1 MRLHRGIPERLFPT
15 LWVAVAVLLPTRAPA
30 EFQVNT
36 YTTRSQWMPA
46 TATAADGS
54 FVVVWR
60 SDRQAGPGTG
70 IGSREDLFGRRF
82 DASGV
87 PLTPEIQVSAFTT
100 TLHGRPAV
108 ASDSAGNF
116 VVVWTGSHGLVYG
129 RRFSAAGEALTPEV
143 FTVTTDPV
151 HSGPSVAVAPSGRF
165 VVVWQRS
172 YGGFANVRA
181 RWFDASGEA
190 EGAPLVVN
198 AHTTGTNQAPDA
210 VFDDAGRLLV
220 TWSRHSLNQN
230 VRGIFARRYDVSGT
244 PLEDEIA
251 VHPQAAFPVHDS
263 PKAASMG
270 TDRFVVTWFEGHRF
284 WGRRIEGPSAQLSD
298 SFQAN
303 TYITYEPS
311 FRPVDVA
318 GDSSGAFTIVWEGQ
332 NQDGQGTG
340 VFGQRFDATGARAG
354 AEFRV
359 NSYTTGGQSQMA
371 VAAQPGG
378 DFVVSW
384 TSLGDGDLFGVF
396 SQVHRDA
403 IFDDGFDSGDLA
415 AWSSAATDGGDLGTV
430 PADGGGFALAAHV
443 DDRAPLFVQDDS
455 PEDAGEYRARFW
467 FDPQGFDPG
476 EASGSQRIRIFLAF
490 EEAPQRR
497 VIALVLR
504 RLGGQY
510 ALMTRV
516 RLQDN
521 SLADTG
527 FVPIS
532 DAPHWIELD
541 WRRATGPEINDG
553 SFTLWIDGE
562 PVSQLSGLDN
572 TSTGVDFVRLGAMA
586 VKGGAAGSL
595 RWDEFASRRWS
606 PLGPGPD

>member
-1 MRLHRGIPERLFPT
+1 MRLHRGIPERLSFT
-15 LWVAVAVLLPTRAPA
+15 LSVVVVLLPTRAPA

-36 YTTRSQWMPA
+36 YTTRSQWMSA

-60 SDRQAGPGTG
+60 SDRQAGPSGNT
-70 IGSREDLFGRRF
+70 SPREDLFGRRF
-82 DASGV
+82 DATGV
-87 PLTPEIQVSAFTT
+87 PLTPEVQVSAFTT
-100 TLHGRPAV
+100 TIHGRPAV
-108 ASDSAGNF
+108 ASDAAGNF
-116 VVVWTGSHGLVYG
+116 VVVWNGSHGLIYG
-129 RRFSAAGEALTPEV
+129 RRFSAAGEPLTPEV

-151 HSGPSVAVAPSGRF
+151 HSYPSVAVAPSGRF
-165 VVVWQRS
+165 VVAWQRS

-181 RWFDASGEA
+181 RWFDAAGEA
-190 EGAPLVVN
+190 EGSPFVVN
-198 AHTTGTNQAPDA
+198 AATTGTNQNPDA
-210 VFDDAGRLLV
+210 VFDHSGQLLV
-220 TWSRHSLNQN
+220 TWSRHSLDEN
-230 VRGIFARRYDVSGT
+230 VRGIFARRFDVNGG
-244 PLEDEIA
+244 PLGGDIA
-251 VHPQAAFPVHDS
+251 VHPRAVMPVYRS
-263 PKAASMG
+263 PKTASMG

-303 TYITYEPS
+303 THITYEPS

-318 GDSSGAFTIVWEGQ
+318 GDPSGAFTIVWEGERQ
-332 NQDGQGTG
+332 EGHGTG

-354 AEFRV
+354 TEFRV
-359 NSYTTGGQSQMA
+359 NSYTTGGQIQMA

-384 TSLGDGDLFGVF
+384 SSRDGDPFGVF

-403 IFDDGFDSGDLA
+403 IFDDGFNSGDLA
-415 AWSSAATDGGDLGTV
+415 AWSSAATDGGDLATV
-430 PADGGGFALAAHV
+430 PAEGGGFALAGHV

-476 EASGSQRIRIFLAF
+476 EAAGSQRIRIFLAF
-490 EEAPQRR
+490 EEEPQRR

-504 RLGGQY
+504 RLGGQF

-532 DAPHWIELD
+532 DEPHWIELD

-553 SFTLWIDGE
+553 SFTLWIDGAA
-562 PVSQLSGLDN
+562 VSQLSGLDN

-586 VKGGAAGSL
+586 VKAGAAGSL